1 MLNTSSKYSPYN
13 VFTACCASIL
23 LENAHNLAKQHLKKK
38 LSMTD
43 FQYYFQKLP
52 CFNCKKNTVSID
64 LGWLTAA
71 MKEDVIAQASTIIAQ
86 DNVEPEVSVNVT
98 CTKDEARDYLLL
110 NFFGYSEEELANQ
123 VKAEDEQEVAEE
135 IAELFA
141 DGCGVGVFEHEI
153 VLLSCTDC
161 GIDD

>member
-1 MLNTSSKYSPYN
+1 
-13 VFTACCASIL
+13 
-23 LENAHNLAKQHLKKK
+23 
-38 LSMTD
+38 MTD

-71 MKEDVIAQASTIIAQ
+71 MKEDVSAQASAIIAK

-110 NFFGYSEEELANQ
+110 NFYGYSEEALENQ

-135 IAELFA
+135 IADLFD
-141 DGCGVGVFEHEI
+141 DGSDVAVFEHE
-153 VLLSCTDC
+153 
-161 GIDD
+161 